1 MMKKK
6 AFYWAFSLFAV
17 SLISC
22 NQEIDESIKKL
33 ELDVAQSTRSLNI
46 VKEDTLVQN
55 YEFLYK
61 GKLMKH
67 LYWLLMIRLCLLKI
81 KRLRICF

>member
-22 NQEIDESIKKL
+22 NQEIDESIKKIRVRCCSEYKIFEYSKRRHL
-33 ELDVAQSTRSLNI
+33 GSEL
-46 VKEDTLVQN
+46 
-55 YEFLYK
+55 
-61 GKLMKH
+61 
-67 LYWLLMIRLCLLKI
+67 
-81 KRLRICF
+81 

>member
-61 GKLMKH
+61 GKA
-67 LYWLLMIRLCLLKI
+67 YETSLLVVDDSIVSVENKEV
-81 KRLRICF
+81 